1 MPKTIVVTGASR
13 GIGRGIALVLARDEG
28 HTVYA
33 TGRSKSKLEELSQLV
48 ERTSQNGGKLVP
60 VVVDHSNDG
69 SVQQLMQRVMQDTG
83 RLDVLVNNAYGGVKA
98 IADEFGKPFWEKPLS
113 VWDASHN
120 VGLRSHYVASALAV
134 PHMLRNDRVV
144 GNKVTA
150 LIVNISSSGGKG
162 YLFDIAY
169 GSGKQALDRMGC
181 DMATEFQ
188 GTGVKVVTLWPGA
201 VNTETTTF
209 PGAESVE
216 FSGRAIAALMNHSSD
231 LDRYNG
237 KIINTREL
245 AEIYG
250 FQDVDGT
257 LPGHRSRQPGDLR
270 RELETQ
276 RPVQWSLTS
285 KLYPKSNPA
294 MKAFFQKQGKL

>member
-1 MPKTIVVTGASR
+1 MQKTIIVTGASR
-13 GIGRGIALVLARDEG
+13 GIGRGIALVLSRDEG
-28 HTVYA
+28 HIVYA
-33 TGRSKSKLEELSQLV
+33 TARTKSKLTDLAKLIEQ
-48 ERTSQNGGKLVP
+48 TSTKGGKLIP
-60 VVVDHSNDG
+60 VVCDHSNDD
-69 SVQQLMQRVMQDTG
+69 SVQQLIQRVIQDTG
-83 RLDVLVNNAYGGVKA
+83 RLDVLINNAYGGVKA
-98 IADEFGKPFWEKPLS
+98 IADHFGKPFWEKPIS

-120 VGLRSHYVASALAV
+120 VGLRSHYVAAALSV
-134 PHMLRNDRVV
+134 PHMLKNNH
-144 GNKVTA
+144 G
-150 LIVNISSSGGKG
+150 LIINISSSGGKG

-216 FSGRAIAALMNHSSD
+216 FSGRAIAALMNHPSD

-245 AEIYG
+245 AEIYN
-250 FQDVDGT
+250 FQDIDGT
-257 LPGHRSRQPGDLR
+257 LPGHRTRQPGQLR
-270 RELETQ
+270 KELETL